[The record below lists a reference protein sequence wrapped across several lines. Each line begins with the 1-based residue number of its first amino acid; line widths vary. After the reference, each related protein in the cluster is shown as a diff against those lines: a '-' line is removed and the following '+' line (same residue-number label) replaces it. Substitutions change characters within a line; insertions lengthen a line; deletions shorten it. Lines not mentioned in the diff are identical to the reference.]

1 MTRPAAP
8 VFEPALV
15 QAWIAAG
22 VRHELMMRVLPAL
35 RHDMAGPLS
44 VARMGNTVLRRYL
57 SADPFNPELSLK
69 RLSQTE
75 EQLNGLVVL
84 IRGLGRWDVHATE
97 RAAAPALLDQALLLM
112 RPLLDT
118 QNLQIAEGDSLP
130 DLADWPSVAPPR
142 LLYLVIGALIHLQE
156 SAEGAGGLVRM
167 QRADDGGLR
176 LRLEPAAAAGDQEFP
191 APVMTSGMGP
201 RPLRIDAQALQ
212 CLAIDLGAE
221 IGIGDRQVV
230 IAPLAAA
237 EEDAPAAIAS

>member
-167 QRADDGGLR
+167 QRADDAGRVAVAERKELKAPRSRRHDLR
-176 LRLEPAAAAGDQEFP
+176 PDRVELLARQTVHCGIKRRIVGRQTH
-191 APVMTSGMGP
+191 TSASRG
-201 RPLRIDAQALQ
+201 RP
-212 CLAIDLGAE
+212 
-221 IGIGDRQVV
+221 
-230 IAPLAAA
+230 
-237 EEDAPAAIAS
+237 